1 MDLVV
6 PKGPLLTTLAVV
18 LLHWDCGEKQGLLC
32 AELNN
37 VREAAAFFG
46 DQHPAFV
53 VTRLFI

>member
-6 PKGPLLTTLAVV
+6 PKRLLAVHGLSS
-18 LLHWDCGEKQGLLC
+18 LLHWDCGEKQGLWC

-37 VREAAAFFG
+37 VRETAAFFG